1 MPGNEKLVGRIIN
14 ELSKNGIEVLHEAGA
29 ELHVSGH
36 ACQEEIKLMLAL
48 TKPRSYMPI
57 HGESRHLSAN
67 RDLARYM
74 GMKEK
79 NIFISEIGRV
89 LEISEKG
96 AAFVGEVPAG
106 KILVDGYGVGDVG
119 NIVLRDRR
127 HLSQDGLIVVVATV
141 DTEAR
146 LLLSGPEI
154 ISRGFIYVREAED
167 LMEEARAVAF
177 DSIMSI
183 LERRERVD
191 RIKLKR
197 RVTDD
202 LTRFLYS
209 RTRRKPMILPI
220 IMNI

>member
-1 MPGNEKLVGRIIN
+1 
-14 ELSKNGIEVLHEAGA
+14 
-29 ELHVSGH
+29 
-36 ACQEEIKLMLAL
+36 
-48 TKPRSYMPI
+48 
-57 HGESRHLSAN
+57 
-67 RDLARYM
+67 
-74 GMKEK
+74 
-79 NIFISEIGRV
+79 EIGRV
-89 LEISEKG
+89 LEIDAKG
-96 AAFVGEVPAG
+96 ARFAGEVPAG

-141 DTEAR
+141 DTEER
-146 LLLSGPEI
+146 LLISGPEI
-154 ISRGFIYVREAED
+154 ISRGFIYVREAEE

-197 RVTDD
+197 RVQDD
-202 LTRFLYS
+202 LTRFLYAK
-209 RTRRKPMILPI
+209 THRKPMILPI